1 MAADDSESRGPF
13 ARALAHP
20 ASLIVLTAVLTGL
33 LAPWITSRWEER
45 DKRVESAR
53 AASERQLA
61 EMRLDGQREL
71 EVKTALL
78 SRIGTSSA
86 AFLSALEVGTIH
98 ADGREARDE
107 YRALKTASLEI
118 GSQLAAYFP
127 RSRPSVRWRDYTF
140 SLRNAYLLLTSP
152 HGRARN
158 RWLYALNR
166 YLDVDQ
172 TQHDGLCFP
181 SSRPVF
187 AEDLRELV
195 LALQNKEEAVVRDIA
210 ESRTVLTGRPTPDVN
225 VPRTV
230 FDPTQKTPCNRYF
243 PR

>member
-1 MAADDSESRGPF
+1 MPTDEPEQRGRL

-33 LAPWITSRWEER
+33 LAPWITGRWEER
-45 DKRVESAR
+45 DKRVEAAR

-61 EMRLDGQREL
+61 EVRQDEQREL
-71 EVKTALL
+71 AVKTALL
-78 SRIGTSSA
+78 SRIGSSSA
-86 AFLSALEVGTIH
+86 SFLSAIEVGAIH
-98 ADGREARDE
+98 AAGKEARAE

-127 RSRPSVRWRDYTF
+127 RSRPFVRWRDYTF

-152 HGRARN
+152 PGRARN

-181 SSRPVF
+181 PTRPDF

-195 LALQNKEEAVVRDIA
+195 VALQKKEEAIVREVAD
-210 ESRTVLTGRPTPDVN
+210 SDTVLTGTPTPDKD
-225 VPRTV
+225 VPRKT
-230 FDPTQKTPCNRYF
+230 FDRTQRTPCNQYF
-243 PR
+243 SR